1 MKTKK
6 SLRYQFLTPLLLG
19 GLFVTLFGSGYI
31 YQATRVQA
39 TRQLHSEG
47 LAIASAFKH
56 SVMVAHN
63 NSEIQHVVEEI
74 YRDSNHLALAMIISD
89 DIVMASSENDWIN
102 QPLSEVKKNAFDG
115 ELLIKSDHREY
126 QWNGVIY
133 DYIELELGLHISD
146 HTHEHSDVVT
156 GYLGAK
162 INNKALPASE
172 RQVDLTAEHDVV
184 PGLDDSQNSPFEAPL
199 LSVPPQGTIYLLLDQ
214 SSANQVAI
222 YNTVLMIGG
231 FSAAIIITMMLA
243 FVLMSKQVLQ
253 PIEAIAKTMKQR
265 RSGNKNVRA
274 VVYGDDEISVVSETL
289 NDMLDTL
296 GENEQT
302 LQRLTQ
308 AIEQSPISVV
318 ITDSKGFIEYVNP
331 KFCSTTGYTSEEL
344 IGHTLSIIKSDKTPD
359 ETYKDM
365 WITIQSG
372 GQWRGEMLNQ
382 RKDGELFWENVTIS
396 PILDNDGNTSQYLG
410 MKEDITIRKEY
421 EKKLVRQANFDDLTG
436 LPNRILAQDRLAQAL
451 TRSRREGKDTKV
463 ALLLLDLDDFKSIND
478 TLGHQVGDELLIEVA
493 ARFKSVVR
501 ETDTVARFGGDEFII
516 VMTDVHSQSDVELM
530 AEKLLQ
536 QLTTPFNLGGMTF
549 FSNVSIGIALYPDD
563 GADVL
568 HLLQDADSAMNK
580 AKQEGRGR
588 FSFFTAVMNDEAIEN
603 LRLEQALRHA
613 LELNQLQVHYQPVID
628 FTNGDIVGAEA
639 LLRWEHPEFGMIP
652 PTKFIPLA
660 ERTNMIQKIGAWVL
674 KEACRTAAYWVEE
687 KQGNFRIAVNL
698 SSKQFGGDRL
708 YNEVKEALDSSGLPA
723 KNLELEFTES
733 VLMHEDKETMSI
745 IQSLHEMGIR
755 FAIDDFGTGYS
766 SISYLRQYP
775 FNTLKIDR
783 SFVNEIITN
792 ESDASLVSSIIAMA
806 ESLNLEVLAEGIE
819 EQAQFDFLREAGAQ
833 RCQGWLFSKALP
845 EREFTE
851 KLRNWNTTEK
861 LIEAVAV

>member
-792 ESDASLVSSIIAMA
+792 ESDEIGRAHV
-806 ESLNLEVLAEGIE
+806 
-819 EQAQFDFLREAGAQ
+819 
-833 RCQGWLFSKALP
+833 
-845 EREFTE
+845 
-851 KLRNWNTTEK
+851 
-861 LIEAVAV
+861 